1 MKFLLFLLALIFGC
15 NATLYGR
22 LDTFQ
27 DVGHTT
33 PKKLFNIFDN
43 VYFRSYFDETNET
56 FSDIKIQ
63 QFHVD
68 MWNGTQILLFD
79 DGSFTSKG
87 EEVYLLLGDTSD
99 LNKITAVVN
108 LNPTVF
114 DVAYQTKQYVNFIMD
129 LELTDTHHHK
139 QFYSLSTVVEV
150 KNDDSVSNGHM
161 LTVSALTILSVT
173 CLLLL

>member
-1 MKFLLFLLALIFGC
+1 MKLFLFLIAFILGC

-22 LDTFQ
+22 LDTFE

-56 FSDIKIQ
+56 FSDITIK
-63 QFHVD
+63 QFRVD
-68 MWNGTQILLFD
+68 LWNGTEIVFFK
-79 DGSFTSKG
+79 DGTFTSKG
-87 EEVYLLLGDTSD
+87 EEVYLLLGDTSN

-114 DVAYQTKQYVNFIMD
+114 DVAYLTKQYINFVMD
-129 LELTDTHHHK
+129 LELTDTHNQK
-139 QFYSLSTVVEV
+139 QFYQLNTVVQV
-150 KNDDSVSNGHM
+150 KNDDTGEESHANI
-161 LTVSALTILSVT
+161 LTVSALTSLIVF
-173 CLLLL
+173 CLM